1 MPRKATTTAKKTTG
15 RGARS
20 AKTRGE
26 RATGTALQ
34 EPPSPKRGEAAEHMD
49 QPKETEP
56 THDEIA
62 LRAQEIWRERGF
74 PHGEDKQHWYEAEQ
88 QLRRQKKSRR

>member
-1 MPRKATTTAKKTTG
+1 
-15 RGARS
+15 
-20 AKTRGE
+20 
-26 RATGTALQ
+26 
-34 EPPSPKRGEAAEHMD
+34 MD